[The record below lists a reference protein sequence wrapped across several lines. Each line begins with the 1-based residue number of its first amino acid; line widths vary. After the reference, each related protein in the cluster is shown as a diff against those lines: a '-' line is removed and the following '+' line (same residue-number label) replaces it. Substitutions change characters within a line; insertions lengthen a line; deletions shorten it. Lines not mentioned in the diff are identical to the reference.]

1 MLKKQAWII
10 PVNTAVLFGIL
21 CFWSIQNHDTL
32 WAVVDI
38 ILCLINVYFAFA
50 WLRMRRPDRR

>member
-38 ILCLINVYFAFA
+38 ILCLINAYFAFA
-50 WLRMRRPDRR
+50 WLRMRRPDRS

>member
-32 WAVVDI
+32 WAVVDVV
-38 ILCLINVYFAFA
+38 LCLLNVYLAFT
-50 WLRMRRPDRR
+50 WLRMRRPDRP